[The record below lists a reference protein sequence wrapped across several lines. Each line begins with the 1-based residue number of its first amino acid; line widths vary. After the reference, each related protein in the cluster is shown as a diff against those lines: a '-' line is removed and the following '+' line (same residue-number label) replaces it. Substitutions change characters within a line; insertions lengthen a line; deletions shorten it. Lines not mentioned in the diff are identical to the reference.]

1 MKCIFILIQIMT
13 SLNLKEFYENDKQQ
27 KIQAR
32 EMIKKQIDAQ
42 KVVLSDALKSWLKPT
57 NIQLFGWDNIVS
69 LIEQNIYGWV

>member
-42 KVVLSDALKSWLKPT
+42 KVVLSDALKS
-57 NIQLFGWDNIVS
+57 
-69 LIEQNIYGWV
+69 